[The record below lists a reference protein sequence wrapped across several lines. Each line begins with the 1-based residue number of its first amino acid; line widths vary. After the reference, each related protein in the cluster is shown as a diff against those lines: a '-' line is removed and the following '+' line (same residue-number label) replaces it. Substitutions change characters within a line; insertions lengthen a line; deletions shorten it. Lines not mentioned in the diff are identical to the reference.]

1 MDSFRSPSDELVFRG
16 DVAGCTSNSSIPWR
30 ASRKSEE
37 RWYISPSYVMMI
49 SIHSF
54 GANGNSHDWCLSRN
68 SRSSVCLACIALGC
82 RGTTCIET
90 LTYYTSSWLWW
101 VSKKKKG
108 KLVRQHWLRLV
119 TSSFFFAHI
128 SGIKRETLTDHADNL
143 TDDWYFKRIPRVYF
157 LYTSETNLNAR
168 AEVCWR
174 SLTFFLPFFSFLTHR
189 FLPSF

>member
-1 MDSFRSPSDELVFRG
+1 MSRGAHLTRRYHPERLENRKSDDIYLQAMWWWFRSTRSEQTEIATI
-16 DVAGCTSNSSIPWR
+16 DVCHGIPARLCVWR
-30 ASRKSEE
+30 
-37 RWYISPSYVMMI
+37 V
-49 SIHSF
+49 
-54 GANGNSHDWCLSRN
+54 
-68 SRSSVCLACIALGC
+68 ALGC

-157 LYTSETNLNAR
+157 CIHLKQIWMRELKFADDR
-168 AEVCWR
+168 W
-174 SLTFFLPFFSFLTHR
+174 LFFFLFFFFSFLTHR